1 MPTIMKLNSVKN
13 CSLIWLK
20 LKIKSLRLSRRT
32 GYADE
37 DTVKAV
43 IIKELKTSG
52 QLLGYRAMWRHVCKK
67 YRLNVKR

>member
-1 MPTIMKLNSVKN
+1 MKLNSVKN

-43 IIKELKTSG
+43 IIKDLEH
-52 QLLGYRAMWRHVCKK
+52 LG
-67 YRLNVKR
+67 NF

>member
-1 MPTIMKLNSVKN
+1 MPPIMKLNSVKN

-37 DTVKAV
+37 DTV

-52 QLLGYRAMWRHVCKK
+52 QLRAMWRHVCKK
-67 YRLNVKR
+67 YRLKMLY